1 MSRFSSRSIITGSAV
16 ALAGVLVVGG
26 VAVANA
32 SNDNRAL
39 VSSVVPTSLPTS
51 DPTNVVLDP
60 TSTPIPEPSETAE
73 PKPMPE
79 PSETAEPGETADDH
93 GLGDDKAGEDANEHD
108 GKGDHGKGETE
119 HHGSVVVT
127 PGSAST
133 SNPASGKHG
142 DDNK

>member
-32 SNDNRAL
+32 SNDNRPL

-60 TSTPIPEPSETAE
+60 TSTPIPEPSEAAE
-73 PKPMPE
+73 PQPTPE
-79 PSETAEPGETADDH
+79 PSETAEVGDDK
-93 GLGDDKAGEDANEHD
+93 GLGDDQAGEDANEHD
-108 GKGDHGKGETE
+108 GQGDHGKGDTE
-119 HHGSVVVT
+119 EHGSVVVT

-133 SNPASGKHG
+133 SNPGSGKHS

>member
-1 MSRFSSRSIITGSAV
+1 MSRFSTRSVITGSAV

-32 SNDNRAL
+32 SNDNRPL
-39 VSSVVPTSLPTS
+39 VSSVVPTSLTTS

-60 TSTPIPEPSETAE
+60 TSTPIPEPSEAAE
-73 PKPMPE
+73 PQPE
-79 PSETAEPGETADDH
+79 PSETAEVGDDN
-93 GLGDDKAGEDANEHD
+93 GLGEDEAGEDANEQE
-108 GKGDHGKGETE
+108 GDHGKGDTE
-119 HHGSVVVT
+119 EHGSVVVT

-133 SNPASGKHG
+133 SNPGSGKHG

>member
-1 MSRFSSRSIITGSAV
+1 MSRFSTRSVTTGSAV

-32 SNDNRAL
+32 SNDNRPL
-39 VSSVVPTSLPTS
+39 VSSVVPTSLTTS

-73 PKPMPE
+73 PTPE
-79 PSETAEPGETADDH
+79 PSETAEVGDDN
-93 GLGDDKAGEDANEHD
+93 GLGDDQAGDDANEH
-108 GKGDHGKGETE
+108 GGQGDHGKGDTE
-119 HHGSVVVT
+119 EHGSVVVT

-133 SNPASGKHG
+133 SNPSGDKHG
-142 DDNK
+142 GDKD